1 MAQVMDRGTAEHFY
15 AWLERVIPVDLQHD
29 VEQGVHA
36 VLRDHPDLLE
46 THSWLE
52 IARLADVW

>member
-1 MAQVMDRGTAEHFY
+1 MTQVMDRDTAEHFY
-15 AWLERVIPVDLQHD
+15 AWLERVIPTDMQHD

-36 VLRDHPDLLE
+36 VLRDNPDLLE
-46 THSWLE
+46 THSWPE